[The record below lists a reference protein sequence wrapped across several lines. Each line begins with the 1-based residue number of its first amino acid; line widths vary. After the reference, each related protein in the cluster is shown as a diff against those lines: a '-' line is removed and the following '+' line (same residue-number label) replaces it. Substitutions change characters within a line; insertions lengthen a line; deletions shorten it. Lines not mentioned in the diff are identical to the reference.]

1 MLVVFSAPS
10 QGELAQYLGIATWHN
25 DFRNEELEYCLRR
38 ERAQEILACRAL
50 KIPYVVIAEPDLLG
64 GDSDNPILDANC
76 ELGALSTAT
85 PLVLRLQGNAVL
97 PERLRAFPPLVSNGH
112 DRQVEQWP
120 GHIASPELFLKRHVI
135 QMSQALFSQ
144 SFLSGDLVTPLFLKS
159 MKKSELHHVV
169 ESQLELRG
177 LIKTAQDVREKF
189 PMLAGQIRGLP
200 DDHVVAIHQRPD
212 YECPY
217 RGTVRGRIKAIDLSE
232 GVIISSVM
240 DIVRAP
246 DHKGEYRAFIVNGEV
261 SSVSAYRDYDHTPVP
276 SQITDFAQ
284 MFAEEHRHIAPAY
297 IADFCLTTQGPVLIE
312 LNELAYSGRY
322 IDNDPGLLYSDLERF
337 AGVDRSVIC
346 APRVQ
351 IPSREDTVLPETD
364 DVVVDF
370 GEPAL
375 ALMPFGLDRPQPKV
389 VEAETSLVARFE
401 KALVDPSPIVD
412 NPQHS
417 ADQFKVGPV

>member
-1 MLVVFSAPS
+1 MLVVFSASS

-50 KIPYVVIAEPDLLG
+50 KIPYVVIAEPDFLSE
-64 GDSDNPILDANC
+64 DSDNPILDANC

-85 PLVLRLQGNAVL
+85 PLVLRLQGGAVL
-97 PERLRAFPPLVSNGH
+97 PEKLRAFPLLVSSGH

-120 GHIASPELFLKRHVI
+120 EHIASPELFLKRHVI

-144 SFLSGDLVTPLFLKS
+144 SYLSGDLVTPLFLKS
-159 MKKSELHHVV
+159 VKKSDLHHIV
-169 ESQLELRG
+169 ETPLELRG
-177 LIKTAQDVREKF
+177 LIKTVKDVKENF
-189 PMLAGQIRGLP
+189 TMLTGQVKGLP
-200 DDHVVAIHQRPD
+200 DDHVVAVHQRPD

-217 RGTVRGRIKAIDLSE
+217 RGAVRGRIKVIDLSE

-240 DIVRAP
+240 DIERAS
-246 DHKGEYRAFIVNGEV
+246 DHKGEYRAFIINGEV

-276 SQITDFAQ
+276 RQITDFAQ
-284 MFAEEHRHIAPAY
+284 MFAEEHRHVAPAY
-297 IADFCLTTQGPVLIE
+297 IADFCLTNQGPALIE

-322 IDNDPGLLYSDLERF
+322 IDNDAGLLYSDLERF

-346 APRVQ
+346 TPRVAV
-351 IPSREDTVLPETD
+351 PSREDTLLPETD

-375 ALMPFGLDRPQPKV
+375 ALMPFGLDRPQPKL
-389 VEAETSLVARFE
+389 VESENSLVARFE
-401 KALVDPSPIVD
+401 KALVDSSPIVD
-412 NPQHS
+412 NPHQS
-417 ADQFKVGPV
+417 PDMYKAGLV